1 MLTNCGVIFFVTIAL
16 IILYLC
22 LSSRRNNLCIFIS
35 SVLSI
40 IITFI
45 IYSIFS
51 RTNYIPNTFI
61 SIINNIY
68 SWLLSTNSTDEKAI
82 FGLGF
87 FYAILYFVIFAICE
101 IISHI
106 LISYKEFIRKKKKS
120 YYVIKYILVF
130 GNGIIMAMVI
140 IYTLSIMN
148 IALKI
153 PSGFLNSIFLYI
165 QEGLIEIW
173 EKKIKFCS
181 YMK

>member
-35 SVLSI
+35 SVLSM

-130 GNGIIMAMVI
+130 GNGIIMAIVI

-165 QEGLIEIW
+165 QEGLIEI
-173 EKKIKFCS
+173 
-181 YMK
+181 